1 MTTSIWLTETYAT
14 TSPARDNGNGNG
26 ILFSLAPLLV
36 AIAIIGFACAM
47 AEAGHTA
54 AMMGRWAEAVTG

>member
-14 TSPARDNGNGNG
+14 TSPARDNSNG

-54 AMMGRWAEAVTG
+54 AMMGRWAGAVAG